1 MEQGLQRPERTH
13 CLNCDGPLNGP
24 YCPDCGQKR
33 DLPDFTWHFLL
44 QELPASLFQVDR
56 GIWYTI
62 RQLFTRPGHAIR
74 DYLAGK
80 RVRYFRPIS
89 LLVLSAGLYGFL
101 GLFLDMELPGLK
113 MDDAQMKVIEV
124 INRHYALVELVLLPF
139 IAFGTWLFFRRSGY
153 NFVEHLVLNAFL
165 GAQRVIVTLALLP
178 AMFAMNGSPL
188 LFGIATAGNVIS
200 MGLFVWA
207 LVQLFQER
215 SAVSVLFRSLG
226 AFALS
231 YFLLGVAVVLGVVA
245 LIIAQN
251 EFGLF

>member
-1 MEQGLQRPERTH
+1 MEQGLQHPERTH

-24 YCPDCGQKR
+24 YCPACGQKR
-33 DLPDFTWHFLL
+33 DLPAFTWHFLL

-74 DYLAGK
+74 DYLEGK
-80 RVRYFRPIS
+80 RVRYFRPLS

-101 GLFLDMELPGLK
+101 GLFLDIDLPG
-113 MDDAQMKVIEV
+113 MTIDDAQLKVIEV

-153 NFVEHLVLNAFL
+153 NFVEHLVINAFL

-178 AMFAMNGSPL
+178 AMFALNGSPS

-200 MGLFVWA
+200 MGLFIWA
-207 LVQLFQER
+207 LVQLFRER
-215 SAVSVLFRSLG
+215 SAVSVLFRSVG
-226 AFALS
+226 AFLLS
-231 YFLLGVAVVLGVVA
+231 YLLLGVAAVLIVAAVVLG
-245 LIIAQN
+245 QKK
-251 EFGLF
+251 FGLF